1 MDVRNI
7 VEMTIEKGTT
17 KTRRLGRFDVK
28 ALRIRPCACN
38 ARSNT
43 VQSGQIPPR
52 RQQEIKGLTI
62 PIHSAIEVGPAALH
76 LDIGLV
82 HPPGFG
88 G

>member
-1 MDVRNI
+1 
-7 VEMTIEKGTT
+7 
-17 KTRRLGRFDVK
+17 
-28 ALRIRPCACN
+28 
-38 ARSNT
+38 
-43 VQSGQIPPR
+43 
-52 RQQEIKGLTI
+52 LTI